1 MEDFICTIEART
13 SSSRLPRKVLLKN
26 HGRTML
32 EIMIERVK
40 KVSRISKIIIA
51 TTSDPSDDEIEN
63 VAKKIGVNC
72 YRGSI
77 DDVYSRVL
85 NAAKEFK
92 AKNIVALT
100 GDCPLIDSKLI
111 DHCIDDFIKLKPDYL
126 SNALIR
132 ELPDGMDCQVLSFK
146 CLESINSEK
155 LTKLDREHVTLYIR
169 KNPKKFKL
177 HHVKENSSFYWP
189 ELGLTLDEKED
200 FVLISKILDNFYP
213 NLNFSLQEIIEYLKK
228 NVNLISIN
236 SNVNRKGDS

>member
-1 MEDFICTIEART
+1 
-13 SSSRLPRKVLLKN
+13 
-26 HGRTML
+26 ML

-132 ELPDGMDCQVLSFK
+132 ELPDGMDCRIEFQMFGK
-146 CLESINSEK
+146 HKQRKINK
-155 LTKLDREHVTLYIR
+155 T
-169 KNPKKFKL
+169 
-177 HHVKENSSFYWP
+177 
-189 ELGLTLDEKED
+189 
-200 FVLISKILDNFYP
+200 
-213 NLNFSLQEIIEYLKK
+213 
-228 NVNLISIN
+228 
-236 SNVNRKGDS
+236 